1 VWTATAVLSA
11 RDTLFDDRPAFVLL
25 DADDLLVIVSHLVGF
40 YLMLLPLYQF
50 LNVLSNQSERSLVL
64 YTATLR

>member
-1 VWTATAVLSA
+1 VWTATAVLPA
-11 RDTLFDDRPAFVLL
+11 RNALFDDGPAFVLL
-25 DADDLLVIVSHLVGF
+25 DTDDLLVIVSHLVGF
-40 YLMLLPLYQF
+40 YLALLPLYQF